1 MFSKSRDRG
10 IHGSS
15 IGELSGGQQ
24 RRIFLARALAQKPD
38 MYFLDEPFVGVD
50 VASEEK
56 IIAILKELRDNGKTV
71 VVVHHDLSKASDY
84 FDELI
89 LLNKE
94 LIEYGIVEK
103 VFQPEVMRRAYN
115 NPFHSITNMEIKLC
129 INFIEEI
136 IEYEFLQKA
145 LTTSIMVG
153 IICGVIGCFIILRGM
168 ALMGDAISHAV
179 LPGVALS
186 YMIGIN
192 FFFGAVFTGVL
203 TALGIGFISQNSRI
217 KNDVSIGIMFTAAF
231 ASGIILIT
239 FMKSST
245 DLYRILFGNVLAVR
259 PEEMVTTLII
269 GVIVLASIYLFYKE
283 LLVSSFDPTM
293 AKAYGLPVRVIH
305 YFLMILLTL
314 VTVASLQTVGI
325 ILVVAMLITPAS
337 TAYLFAKNSLWVM
350 LYLSAGI
357 GVLSSILGLY
367 FSYTYNLASGATI
380 VLAATMLFILAFI
393 FSPKQGLLWVQ
404 IKVFSKRET
413 YLS

>member
-1 MFSKSRDRG
+1 MMNFVEG
-10 IHGSS
+10 I
-15 IGELSGGQQ
+15 IQ
-24 RRIFLARALAQKPD
+24 
-38 MYFLDEPFVGVD
+38 
-50 VASEEK
+50 
-56 IIAILKELRDNGKTV
+56 
-71 VVVHHDLSKASDY
+71 
-84 FDELI
+84 
-89 LLNKE
+89 
-94 LIEYGIVEK
+94 
-103 VFQPEVMRRAYN
+103 
-115 NPFHSITNMEIKLC
+115 
-129 INFIEEI
+129 
-136 IEYEFLQKA
+136 YEFLQKA

-245 DLYRILFGNVLAVR
+245 DLYHILFGNVLAVR
-259 PEEMVTTLII
+259 PSEMWTTLII
-269 GVIVLASIYLFYKE
+269 GIIVLVSIYVFYKE

-293 AKAYGLPVRVIH
+293 AKAYGLPTRIIH
-305 YFLMILLTL
+305 YFLMVLLTL

-337 TAYLFAKNSLWVM
+337 TAYLLTDRLWVM
-350 LYLSAGI
+350 IYLSAGI

-380 VLAATMLFILAFI
+380 VLAATVLFILAFL
-393 FSPKQGLLWVQ
+393 FSPKQGLLWRTMRTF
-404 IKVFSKRET
+404 KKREM
-413 YLS
+413 YSR

>member
-1 MFSKSRDRG
+1 M
-10 IHGSS
+10 
-15 IGELSGGQQ
+15 
-24 RRIFLARALAQKPD
+24 
-38 MYFLDEPFVGVD
+38 M
-50 VASEEK
+50 
-56 IIAILKELRDNGKTV
+56 
-71 VVVHHDLSKASDY
+71 
-84 FDELI
+84 
-89 LLNKE
+89 
-94 LIEYGIVEK
+94 
-103 VFQPEVMRRAYN
+103 
-115 NPFHSITNMEIKLC
+115 
-129 INFIEEI
+129 NFIEGI

-245 DLYRILFGNVLAVR
+245 DLYHILFGNVLAVR

-269 GVIVLASIYLFYKE
+269 GVIVLASIYFFYKE

-337 TAYLFAKNSLWVM
+337 TAYLLTDRLWVM

-380 VLAATMLFILAFI
+380 VLAATMLFVLAFI
-393 FSPKQGLLWVQ
+393 FSPKQGLLWRK
-404 IKVFSKRET
+404 IKVFRKEKSI
-413 YLS
+413 